1 MSIIINVST
10 WLKKQTNQSTK
21 CMPDLKYFLEE
32 HQSLTRL
39 NMFDAFVALN
49 CILPT
54 FELIL
59 DSLDLHY
66 TNVFKF

>member
-1 MSIIINVST
+1 
-10 WLKKQTNQSTK
+10 
-21 CMPDLKYFLEE
+21 MPDLKYFLEE